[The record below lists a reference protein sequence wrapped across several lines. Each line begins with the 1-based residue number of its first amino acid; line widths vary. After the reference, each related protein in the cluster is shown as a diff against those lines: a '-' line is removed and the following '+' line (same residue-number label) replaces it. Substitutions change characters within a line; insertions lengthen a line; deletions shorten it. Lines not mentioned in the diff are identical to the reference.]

1 MQILSLKQNYFS
13 LLCTHNKLNRTD
25 MINPKKKIS
34 LHVTAIVCV
43 VLATTIE
50 KSCCKY
56 NTDNGCVVLA
66 TTFFNS
72 CNSND
77 YNDEQMY
84 DTKLLIDTIATS
96 DEFWEFE
103 RNSELLSDKFQ
114 AYTSTLSAEEYNK
127 LMENLNDDDYMEE
140 FIGKANLE
148 KELQQMNEAKENLL
162 LHTGFSKLSEDER
175 MLLFMQYAESREFT
189 GKTLIKTRTEGNA
202 NSCETNKQIAYA
214 QAKADYDNAIIKCRQ
229 ESSTNYCY
237 TQALAKYERSKRT
250 SDRVYEECIK
260 K

>member
-1 MQILSLKQNYFS
+1 MKPR
-13 LLCTHNKLNRTD
+13 K
-25 MINPKKKIS
+25 
-34 LHVTAIVCV
+34 
-43 VLATTIE
+43 
-50 KSCCKY
+50 
-56 NTDNGCVVLA
+56 
-66 TTFFNS
+66 TF
-72 CNSND
+72 
-77 YNDEQMY
+77 
-84 DTKLLIDTIATS
+84 
-96 DEFWEFE
+96 
-103 RNSELLSDKFQ
+103 
-114 AYTSTLSAEEYNK
+114 
-127 LMENLNDDDYMEE
+127 
-140 FIGKANLE
+140 
-148 KELQQMNEAKENLL
+148 

>member
-1 MQILSLKQNYFS
+1 
-13 LLCTHNKLNRTD
+13 
-25 MINPKKKIS
+25 
-34 LHVTAIVCV
+34 
-43 VLATTIE
+43 
-50 KSCCKY
+50 
-56 NTDNGCVVLA
+56 
-66 TTFFNS
+66 
-72 CNSND
+72 
-77 YNDEQMY
+77 
-84 DTKLLIDTIATS
+84 
-96 DEFWEFE
+96 
-103 RNSELLSDKFQ
+103 
-114 AYTSTLSAEEYNK
+114 
-127 LMENLNDDDYMEE
+127 MEE

-162 LHTGFSKLSEDER
+162 LHTEFSKLSEDER

>member
-1 MQILSLKQNYFS
+1 MK
-13 LLCTHNKLNRTD
+13 HNH
-25 MINPKKKIS
+25 PKIE
-34 LHVTAIVCV
+34 IMD
-43 VLATTIE
+43 TTLR
-50 KSCCKY
+50 
-56 NTDNGCVVLA
+56 DG
-66 TTFFNS
+66 
-72 CNSND
+72 
-77 YNDEQMY
+77 EQ
-84 DTKLLIDTIATS
+84 TS
-96 DEFWEFE
+96 GVSFVPHE
-103 RNSELLSDKFQ
+103 
-114 AYTSTLSAEEYNK
+114 K
-127 LMENLNDDDYMEE
+127 LMIARLLLEELKVDRVEVASARVSEGEFDDYMEE

-189 GKTLIKTRTEGNA
+189 GKTLIKTRTEDNV

>member
-43 VLATTIE
+43 VLATT
-50 KSCCKY
+50 
-56 NTDNGCVVLA
+56 
-66 TTFFNS
+66 FFNS

-96 DEFWEFE
+96 D
-103 RNSELLSDKFQ
+103 DKFQ